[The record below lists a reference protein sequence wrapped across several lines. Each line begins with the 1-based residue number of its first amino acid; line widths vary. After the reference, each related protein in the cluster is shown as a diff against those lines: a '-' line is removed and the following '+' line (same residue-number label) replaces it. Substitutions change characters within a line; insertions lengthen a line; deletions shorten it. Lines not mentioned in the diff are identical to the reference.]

1 VRVKVPMVGRTL
13 TESQRE
19 FKREVFKK
27 TLRKYLREVG
37 LDEQAFDLAEFDLD
51 AYSSVMDLLIDVAH
65 NKNHP
70 YSYVCERILNVVK
83 KYEDYGINDE
93 ALYLPPEEEAPQD
106 GTDLEKR
113 VRDLE
118 EDIRDLRWRIS
129 LLNDELQNVTNNFNS
144 AREDN
149 LQERLERISELIR
162 RYEENIKRIEKSVKD
177 NEQFVVQIWQKARAP
192 QPLNSDGPTTINRR
206 VGPKGG
212 PTRSGGG
219 KTRLLLG
226 LITSTILSVM
236 VMDILA
242 NDFSWSPLETI
253 AYGALFVLTTIALM
267 ALEGLWTSTLSR
279 TAQGFV
285 AGYIYSEYTNFN
297 RKT

>member
-1 VRVKVPMVGRTL
+1 MVGRTL

-19 FKREVFKK
+19 FKREAFKRA
-27 TLRKYLREVG
+27 LRKYLREIG
-37 LDEQAFDLAEFDLD
+37 MDEQAFDLAEFDLD

-83 KYEDYGINDE
+83 KYEDYGISDE
-93 ALYLPPEEEAPQD
+93 ALYQEPPEEAPQD

-118 EDIRDLRWRIS
+118 EDIRDLRFRIS

-144 AREDN
+144 AKEDN

-192 QPLNSDGPTTINRR
+192 QPLRADGARR
-206 VGPKGG
+206 VGPN
-212 PTRSGGG
+212 RVENRHGGG